1 MNSKQQIITRMNRI
15 AEEVDEYGSLENR
28 KISSARKRAPIVTRK
43 VVSFTTSDVPGA
55 FASSIHNDGSHD
67 DDDTDEDKENSD
79 KVTIDT
85 NLPPCGPGR
94 LKTVPGGS
102 TPKRAEYRPTIS
114 RSNGEHELVTSHR
127 FYEGPTPLHQLCY
140 DAKSSDDLG
149 LSNLDYGAASIPDSE
164 GKLPLHIFAENII
177 LAISECEDQDP
188 VVIKATS
195 SLSCSSSR
203 GQFDKQNSRC
213 NIQPFLLRLL
223 HAHPLALITLD
234 QKGFFPFENILH
246 QWILNAYDDTRM
258 MTNLGSSRSIF
269 TRTWVNT
276 SLSVSSALVHVGKS
290 FAWNGQ
296 SDPPTASVVDVE
308 SKAPSYPLEEEFPKH
323 IRMTSIA
330 LFAIQMLSHVV
341 EYLQDSKS
349 SLSNRCEL
357 LQEIVTR
364 FSVIPN
370 LMKTVFLVECDDE
383 RLIILSSTFVRCVAS
398 HQGTIGPW
406 LTSILTAERSVSMH
420 GLQYLSFVSDLPL
433 TEDFYETISNLEG
446 FIPSLLGMDEL
457 SIEQAA
463 TTTLVKHVL
472 DRVISRPFC
481 VGVVFFDGLFLC
493 ILIVG
498 FRAAV
503 DAMLVGKSPG
513 LVLRWVY
520 VANTGIFY
528 FLIRELGKAIT
539 ILERTKQATIYL
551 WSFWNVTDILSTML
565 TLISVVVIRVINSEF
580 LDLSNIQSTRVL
592 LAIATGLL
600 WLRVLSLLKTL
611 NIHLAT
617 FVLAI
622 IQITRDILWFCVILA
637 VVVASFSQM
646 FYTLLLPPSCATAE
660 SSNEESCY
668 KGEYYLRTFT
678 ILLGDFGGYFSRSS
692 FTTAFSV
699 FLIVFFSFMVVVVL
713 LNVLIA
719 IVSDSYE
726 KCLIRSHHLFGR
738 ARVMLIAEL
747 VSFQNLLRIEKD
759 GRSLYSQWWSGE
771 VWNRWS
777 RGSVCFFVS
786 SVLVVVV
793 WVVGETAGYFAGERN
808 GNYIFSL
815 LSVVVIVALFW
826 GIVVFLSTAGDEKK
840 STTWYNKF
848 IQKSMLRLL
857 GSSREQLSNGHNR
870 EGRDE
875 WRGRADYFSRELL
888 RISGETNTAM
898 GFQVDALSSNFA
910 SSSKELRNEISN
922 VESQIVGLKEEVMMV
937 LSQMEIRNAHL
948 IREMMMELTRGQS
961 VVDPMQTRLSSS
973 SSSSTNRS
981 QFRR

>member
-1 MNSKQQIITRMNRI
+1 MNRI
-15 AEEVDEYGSLENR
+15 AEDLDEYGRPEKRNVPSLAA
-28 KISSARKRAPIVTRK
+28 ARQRAPMATRK
-43 VVSFTTSDVPGA
+43 VVSFTTAEIPGG
-55 FASSIHNDGSHD
+55 FASFIHNYGSHD
-67 DDDTDEDKENSD
+67 DDDDDTNDDKENSD
-79 KVTIDT
+79 KDTFDINLFPID
-85 NLPPCGPGR
+85 PGK
-94 LKTVPGGS
+94 LKTVPGDN
-102 TPKRAEYRPTIS
+102 TPTKEEYRPTIS
-114 RSNGEHELVTSHR
+114 RSHGEYELDTSNR

-140 DAKSSDDLG
+140 DAKSIDDLG
-149 LSNLDYGAASIPDSE
+149 LSYLDFGAASIPDGE
-164 GKLPLHIFAENII
+164 GKLPLHIFAENRS
-177 LAISECEDQDP
+177 LAISECGDQDP

-195 SLSCSSSR
+195 SLSYSSSR
-203 GQFDKQNSRC
+203 GQCDKQNSRC
-213 NIQPFLLRLL
+213 NIQQFLFRLL
-223 HAHPLALITLD
+223 QAHPLALITLD
-234 QKGFFPFENILH
+234 QKGFSPFENILH
-246 QWILNAYDDTRM
+246 QWILNVYDDTRM
-258 MTNLGSSRSIF
+258 MNHLGSSRSIF

-296 SDPPTASVVDVE
+296 SDPSTPSVVDVE
-308 SKAPSYPLEEEFPKH
+308 SKASSPPLEEEFPKL
-323 IRMTSIA
+323 ICMTPNS

-341 EYLQDSKS
+341 EFLQDSKS

-357 LQEIVTR
+357 LQEIMDR

-370 LMKTVFLVECDDE
+370 LMKTVVLVECDDE
-383 RLIILSSTFVRCVAS
+383 RQIILSSTFVRCVAS
-398 HQGTIGPW
+398 HHCTIGPW
-406 LTSILTAERSVSMH
+406 LTSILTAERSISMR

-433 TEDFYETISNLEG
+433 TEDFYETIANLEG

-463 TTTLVKHVL
+463 TTALVKHIL

-493 ILIVG
+493 ILIIG

-503 DAMLVGKSPG
+503 DAMLTGKSPG

-565 TLISVVVIRVINSEF
+565 TLVSVVVIRVINSEF

-592 LAIATGLL
+592 LAISTGLL

-678 ILLGDFGGYFSRSS
+678 ILLGDFGGYFARSS
-692 FTTAFSV
+692 FTTVFSV
-699 FLIVFFSFMVVVVL
+699 FLIVFFSFMVVIVL

-759 GRSLYSQWWSGE
+759 GHSLYSQWWSGE

-786 SVLVVVV
+786 SILVVFV
-793 WVVGETAGYFAGERN
+793 WVVGETAGYFSGERI

-848 IQKSMLRLL
+848 IQKGMLRLL
-857 GSSREQLSNGHNR
+857 GSSREQLSRGHNS

-898 GFQVDALSSNFA
+898 SFQVEALSSNIAA
-910 SSSKELRNEISN
+910 SSMELRNDIDKM
-922 VESQIVGLKEEVMMV
+922 ESQIVGVKEEVMMM
-937 LSQMEIRNAHL
+937 LKQMEIRNADL
-948 IREMMMELTRGQS
+948 IRETLMEFTRYQS
-961 VVDPMQTRLSSS
+961 VVDPMQSRLSSS
-973 SSSSTNRS
+973 SSTSRS